1 MLRLVD
7 SNPTGENDAEYVARA
22 RQGNRAQRKIAFT
35 ELVIRHELYVRNLL
49 RHLCRD
55 EAVAQDLAQDT
66 FVIAWQKLSALKNP
80 EGFGAW
86 VRRIAYREFLHMLR
100 RGKLESDYIESVQVE
115 DEDYADDLNEDT
127 ELARWLEVCS
137 PIEREILLLRF
148 AYGFTQE
155 EIAADRKLPVGT
167 VKSHVHRAKAKIKTL
182 LEADAA
188 REGLE
193 MKHHG

>member
-1 MLRLVD
+1 MD
-7 SNPTGENDAEYVARA
+7 SNPTGENDAEYVVRA
-22 RQGNRAQRKIAFT
+22 RQGSRAQRKIAFT
-35 ELVIRHELYVRNLL
+35 ELILRHELYVRNLL
-49 RHLCRD
+49 RQLCRD
-55 EAVAQDLAQDT
+55 AAVAEDLAQDT
-66 FVIAWQKLSALKNP
+66 FVIAWQKLSTLKNP

-100 RGKLESDYIESVQVE
+100 RGNLESDYIESLQAE
-115 DEDYADDLNEDT
+115 HEDYADDLIEDT

-155 EIAADRKLPVGT
+155 EIAADRNIPIGT

-182 LEADAA
+182 LKADAA

>member
-1 MLRLVD
+1 MD

-66 FVIAWQKLSALKNP
+66 FVIAWQKLSTLKNP

-115 DEDYADDLNEDT
+115 DEDYADDLIEDT

-167 VKSHVHRAKAKIKTL
+167 VKSVIFRGKEKIRNSFDIK
-182 LEADAA
+182 D
-188 REGLE
+188 
-193 MKHHG
+193 HQHG